1 MSPVSAF
8 AAAFSAVAAV
18 IGVILY
24 LYFSRR
30 SEFDAAREEALALAE
45 TRRQVIEEL
54 RGNLASLELDHE
66 RACADTE
73 LRLRR
78 LQSALDRTRARAR
91 DEAYRTQHLYTA
103 TLSDLLNELRRD
115 LERSPPDVDRALARI
130 HRMLEGQ
137 RPAA

>member
-66 RACADTE
+66 RACADAE

-103 TLSDLLNELRRD
+103 TLSDLLNDLRRD